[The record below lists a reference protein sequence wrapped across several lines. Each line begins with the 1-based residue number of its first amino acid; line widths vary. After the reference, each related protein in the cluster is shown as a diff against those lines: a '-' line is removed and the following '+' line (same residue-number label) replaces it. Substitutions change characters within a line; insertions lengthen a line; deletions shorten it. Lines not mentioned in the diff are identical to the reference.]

1 MLKHEQEGC
10 LFPGPWQLTTGKML
24 TRLFWTSSINYILF
38 SLTDELLPCSDILN
52 RTGQEIF
59 CFVTFPAYIC
69 LFFVKNYS
77 YLMKIE
83 DYGTRLRESG
93 LRVTPQRLAVYEAV
107 DVLHDHPTAE
117 EVSQYIRKK
126 HPEIA
131 LGTIYKTLE
140 TLAEK
145 AILRRVK
152 TDSGLL
158 RYDAVDDRHHHIY
171 CTHCDRIEDYYD
183 AGLTKMLYDYFEIH
197 RIPGFRIEDIKLQI
211 VGKYTDNRERIRKR

>member
-1 MLKHEQEGC
+1 
-10 LFPGPWQLTTGKML
+10 
-24 TRLFWTSSINYILF
+24 
-38 SLTDELLPCSDILN
+38 
-52 RTGQEIF
+52 
-59 CFVTFPAYIC
+59 

-77 YLMKIE
+77 YIMKIE

-211 VGKYTDNRERIRKR
+211 VGKYTDNRETIRKR

>member
-1 MLKHEQEGC
+1 
-10 LFPGPWQLTTGKML
+10 
-24 TRLFWTSSINYILF
+24 
-38 SLTDELLPCSDILN
+38 
-52 RTGQEIF
+52 
-59 CFVTFPAYIC
+59 
-69 LFFVKNYS
+69 
-77 YLMKIE
+77 MKIE

>member
-1 MLKHEQEGC
+1 M
-10 LFPGPWQLTTGKML
+10 
-24 TRLFWTSSINYILF
+24 
-38 SLTDELLPCSDILN
+38 
-52 RTGQEIF
+52 
-59 CFVTFPAYIC
+59 
-69 LFFVKNYS
+69 FFVKNYS
-77 YLMKIE
+77 YVMKIE

-158 RYDAVDDRHHHIY
+158 RYDAIDDRHHHIY

-211 VGKYTDNRERIRKR
+211 VGKYTDNRETVRKG

>member
-1 MLKHEQEGC
+1 
-10 LFPGPWQLTTGKML
+10 
-24 TRLFWTSSINYILF
+24 
-38 SLTDELLPCSDILN
+38 
-52 RTGQEIF
+52 
-59 CFVTFPAYIC
+59 
-69 LFFVKNYS
+69 
-77 YLMKIE
+77 MKIE

-158 RYDAVDDRHHHIY
+158 RYDAIDDRHHHIY

-211 VGKYTDNRERIRKR
+211 VGKYTDNRETIRKR